1 MKSPPGRRADIN
13 DQWEGKLLGK
23 SLFAAGLM
31 TATLAVSGAMAQEVT
46 LRVHHFL
53 PEQAPVP
60 SQFIEPWAEK
70 VMEESDGRIAVEV
83 YPAMSL
89 GGGPPALFDQARDGV
104 VDIVWTLTGYT
115 PGRFL
120 RAEVVDLPFIG
131 GQAEATSRAA
141 WRFYEMHLQDE
152 FEGVRPLAIHVHGSG
167 QIHMRAPAVETPD
180 DLDGR
185 TVRGPTRLITRLI
198 EALGGTAVGMPVPQ
212 VPEALS
218 RNVIEG
224 TVVPWEV
231 TASLRVPE
239 LVDTHTEFGGDRSL
253 YTTMFIFG
261 MNPDAYEA
269 LPEDLRAVIDDN
281 SGIETSGWVGRVMHE
296 ADAPAREIAVDE
308 GNEIITIEGDALEAW
323 REAAAP
329 VREDWIA
336 EMEERDIDGAQLIAD
351 FEALL
356 EEELAR

>member
-1 MKSPPGRRADIN
+1 MFK
-13 DQWEGKLLGK
+13 KLIL
-23 SLFAAGLM
+23 SVA
-31 TATLAVSGAMAQEVT
+31 LAGAMAATAASAQEVT

-53 PEQAPVP
+53 PAQAPVP
-60 SQFIEPWAEK
+60 AQFIEPWAQK

-83 YPAMSL
+83 FPAMSL
-89 GGGPPALFDQARDGV
+89 GGGPPLIFVQARDGV
-104 VDIVWTLTGYT
+104 VDIIWTLTGYT

-131 GQAEATSRAA
+131 GDAEATSRAA

-152 FEGVRPLAIHVHGSG
+152 FEGVRPIAVHVHGSG
-167 QIHMRAPAVETPD
+167 QKHIRAPAIETPED
-180 DLDGR
+180 VRGR
-185 TVRGPTRLITRLI
+185 TVRGPTRLVTRLI

-224 TVVPWEV
+224 TVIPWEV
-231 TASLRVPE
+231 TSSLRVAE

-253 YTTMFIFG
+253 YTTFFIFG
-261 MNPDAYEA
+261 MNPDSYEA
-269 LPEDLRAVIDDN
+269 LPEDLRAVIDAN
-281 SGIETSGWVGRVMHE
+281 SGLETSGWVGRVMHE
-296 ADAPAREIAVDE
+296 ADAPARAIAE
-308 GNEIITIEGDALEAW
+308 ERGNTIITIEGDALQAW
-323 REAAAP
+323 RDGAAP
-329 VREDWIA
+329 VRAGWIA
-336 EMEERDIDGAQLIAD
+336 EMNERGIDGAVLIAD